1 MFTLKSKYLV
11 IALILAAVVC
21 IAAVNQSTLET
32 AQSGWVTAGTFLAA
46 SDEPTTPNQANRT
59 FALMAAVSKVQVF
72 TIPASWNAII
82 LRNNS
87 TTDGDTT
94 VYDMFLMRGTSD
106 HYSRVCTLTWMT
118 GTQTSGTS
126 GSEFADTL
134 VVSNN
139 TNTFHNAGIVVSPT
153 GNYIAEYSLDVA
165 GCTSVAFVPTT
176 ITNNAILEISGW

>member
-1 MFTLKSKYLV
+1 MRFRWSFVITLLV
-11 IALILAAVVC
+11 AAILC

-32 AQSGWVTAGTFLAA
+32 AQSGWVTAGTFSATTA
-46 SDEPTTPNQANRT
+46 EPTTPNQANRT

-94 VYDMFLMRGTSD
+94 VYDVFLMRGTSD
-106 HYSRVCTLTWMT
+106 HYSRVCTQTWTT

-134 VVSNN
+134 VLTNN
-139 TNTFHNAGIVVSPT
+139 TNTFHNAGIVVSPE

-165 GCTSVAFVPTT
+165 GCTSIAFVPTT
-176 ITNNAILEISGW
+176 LTNDAVLEISGW